1 MSQADL
7 RDEEVIEM
15 HGWTWGCGRYGWRPW
30 GWRTWEA
37 CWPTREDRIRWL
49 QEYQRDLERRTAEV
63 ADEIR
68 RLQEQEG
75 TRPGSYFV

>member
-1 MSQADL
+1 MSQAEL
-7 RDEEVIEM
+7 RYEEVIEM
-15 HGWTWGCGRYGWRPW
+15 HGWTWGCGHRGRRPW
-30 GWRTWEA
+30 GWHAWDA
-37 CWPTREDRIRWL
+37 CWPAREDRIRWL
-49 QEYQRDLERRTAEV
+49 HEYQRDLERLTADV

>member
-1 MSQADL
+1 MSQAGL
-7 RDEEVIEM
+7 RHEEVIEM
-15 HGWTWGCGRYGWRPW
+15 HGWTWGCGRRDWRPW
-30 GWRTWEA
+30 GWHAWEA

-49 QEYQRDLERRTAEV
+49 QEYQHDLERRTAEV
-63 ADEIR
+63 ADQIR